1 MLHVNLFSTLR
12 VCVPCI
18 SSPLGT
24 VGGVLVW
31 NGTSIRVWWTYPW
44 TFLGENW
51 EVWDM
56 CLDVFG
62 DVWMPIIQTDAHV
75 ALVLLTKH
83 LLNVLTLV

>member
-1 MLHVNLFSTLR
+1 MEWDFHK
-12 VCVPCI
+12 
-18 SSPLGT
+18 
-24 VGGVLVW
+24 GVVDLL
-31 NGTSIRVWWTYPW
+31 PW

>member
-1 MLHVNLFSTLR
+1 VDLL
-12 VCVPCI
+12 
-18 SSPLGT
+18 
-24 VGGVLVW
+24 
-31 NGTSIRVWWTYPW
+31 PW